1 MPPLAPPLSP
11 ALVQTE
17 TLSHESLPK
26 TSSKKIYNGNMG
38 ESGRSLLNETC
49 SFTFF
54 VEDNEGL
61 RKETLNTLEKLR
73 DTLQQNLPQELGLP
87 LLKNEN
93 KKVANRKRQEG
104 QSINLSRHKTINILN
119 SPPYRIENVKIF
131 SQIVLA

>member
-1 MPPLAPPLSP
+1 MPHLAPPLSP

-38 ESGRSLLNETC
+38 ESCRSLLNETC

-73 DTLQQNLPQELGLP
+73 DRLQQNLPQELGLP

-104 QSINLSRHKTINILN
+104 QSINLS
-119 SPPYRIENVKIF
+119 
-131 SQIVLA
+131 